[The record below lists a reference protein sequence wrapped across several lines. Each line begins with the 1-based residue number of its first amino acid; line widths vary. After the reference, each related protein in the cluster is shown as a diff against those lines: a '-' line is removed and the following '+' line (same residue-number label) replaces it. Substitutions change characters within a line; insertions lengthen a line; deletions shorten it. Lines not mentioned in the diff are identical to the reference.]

1 MWRVIGLLLVCL
13 GLAGFCSADTIPA
26 TVSNSSI
33 VQIVYQGNSGCTGQ
47 PLSCFDGDIAS
58 LSSATGKP
66 VKMTFDGSMFYISHY
81 FVDGTSQVDEY
92 GRFFPQ
98 YSCPSGYT
106 LSGTNCTKPDIIAC
120 TQAQVD
126 SMCASSKGTGL
137 MLSSTSTSVCGPPIN
152 NPSGCSL
159 PAGSACKMTA
169 RYNPLGPTI
178 WWDFTG
184 QSCAT
189 NSADPVTPDK
199 PQPLPQS
206 PADCKPGEY
215 WGKVGGPN
223 GELTGCFGGGPIPP
237 STSNPSD
244 KTGKDANGNCA
255 AGYVGSIDEN
265 GNLVCRPTVQ
275 PDSNVNCPAGYNK
288 IAVGGTTICVSTTP
302 GTGGQTA
309 GPAGSQSPNGGWPKP
324 KVDASGGSGT
334 GSGSGTGNGNGDGT
348 CTGSKCGDG
357 DGCPYSGMFAFMCD
371 STQTFSPD
379 TSGLA
384 GESGGDLSSMLNTT
398 NDFVFG
404 NSSCPP
410 DLTVDYNV
418 AGYTGTLSLTY
429 QPWCTVAGWC
439 RPVVI
444 AVALVLAAMI
454 ALGRTK

>member
-1 MWRVIGLLLVCL
+1 MWRVIGLLLAYL
-13 GLAGFCSADTIPA
+13 GLAGFSSVSFADTIPSTSNIVIE
-26 TVSNSSI
+26 TVGKGSPDWI
-33 VQIVYQGNSGCTGQ
+33 GGGTAG
-47 PLSCFDGDIAS
+47 PIA
-58 LSSATGKP
+58 ACK
-66 VKMTFDGSMFYISHY
+66 
-81 FVDGTSQVDEY
+81 
-92 GRFFPQ
+92 RFFPNDNCFFHVDGNVWQ
-98 YSCPSGYT
+98 IAIYGGTFKSVPSCPSGYD
-106 LSGTNCTKPDIIAC
+106 LSPDKKFCTTKVVPC

-137 MLSSTSTSVCGPPIN
+137 MLSSTSTSLCGPPIK
-152 NPSGCSL
+152 NPTGCTL

-169 RYNPLGPTI
+169 RYNPIGPTI

-184 QSCAT
+184 QSCST
-189 NSADPVTPDK
+189 NSSDSSTPETPQK

-215 WGKVGGPN
+215 WGKVAGPN

-255 AGYVGSIDEN
+255 AGYVGSIDET

-275 PDSNVNCPAGYNK
+275 PDSNVNCPVGYNK
-288 IAVGGTTICVSTTP
+288 IAVGGTTICVSNTP
-302 GTGGQTA
+302 GTGGQSA

-324 KVDASGGSGT
+324 KVDASGSDSGN
-334 GSGSGTGNGNGDGT
+334 GNGNSSGNGNGDGT

-357 DGCPYSGMFAFMCD
+357 DGCAYSGIFAFMCD
-371 STQTFSPD
+371 GAPSFSPD

-410 DLTVDYNV
+410 DFTVDYNV
-418 AGYTGTLSLTY
+418 SGYSGTLSLTY